1 MKKVLLLL
9 VSILLLTGCSS
20 KNPIVSMDIADYGTI
35 EIELYPDIAP
45 NTVAN
50 FVNLIEDGFYDGLT
64 FHRVSP
70 GFVIQG
76 GDPNGDG
83 TGDAG
88 YSIAGEFTQNG
99 FTNNLQHNRGV
110 ISMAR
115 ATDYNSAGSQFFIVL
130 DDSAKTSLDGL
141 YAGFGKV
148 TKGMDIV
155 DKIAKEAKIEDEKT
169 GLLKE
174 NIKINKVTVNT
185 FDKNYKVKRGCPE
198 IK

>member
-1 MKKVLLLL
+1 MKKFLLLL
-9 VSILLLTGCSS
+9 VSILLLTGCGS
-20 KNPIVSMDIADYGTI
+20 KNPIVTMDIANYGTI

-155 DKIAKEAKIEDEKT
+155 DKIAKEAKIADEKT
-169 GLLKE
+169 GLLEE

-185 FDKNYKVKRGCPE
+185 FDKNYKVKK
-198 IK
+198 INQ